1 MENSIGFE
9 CLVVFVVSGSMVIL
23 AHQVHKH
30 LFNNFMKKFDC
41 EIRGLRKHQTK
52 KVRFAEH
59 VFEFPMEKGDVE

>member
-41 EIRGLRKHQTK
+41 EIRGVLHPHHPK
-52 KVRFAEH
+52 KLSGKYIYLFYNIH
-59 VFEFPMEKGDVE
+59 IIF